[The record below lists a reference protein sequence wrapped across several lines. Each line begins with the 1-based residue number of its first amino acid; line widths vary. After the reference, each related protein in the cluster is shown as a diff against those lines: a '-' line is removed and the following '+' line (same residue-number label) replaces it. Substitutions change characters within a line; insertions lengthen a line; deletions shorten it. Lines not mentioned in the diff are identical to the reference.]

1 MTTLSGAL
9 GVAGE
14 ALNAYQEA
22 LGVVQNN
29 ITNANTPGFATQSPN
44 LVAQPFDS
52 ASGLAGGV
60 AEQGLISARDSYADE
75 QVQQQLSLLGQYK
88 MQAQATSSLSNYFDA
103 SGNTGVEA
111 DWNNLIQSFQSW
123 SVSPDS
129 STAEQSLLADA
140 GTFASDLSSL
150 ANSLTQTGQQIQS
163 QVGSTVQQ
171 INQITSQI
179 QQYNVQEEQ
188 STSPDPN
195 LDANMEAA
203 LEQLAQYVNFSS
215 IKQPDGTVTVVLS
228 GGSPLVVG
236 TTQYALSAS
245 TSVPSG
251 AANPDAPPDS
261 QILDSQGNDITSQI
275 TGGNLGGLLDVANNV
290 LPSLLG
296 DSNQV
301 GSLNTFAQSV
311 ADTINGILESGT
323 VSPAAGSAAGVALF
337 TYNNSNPTDAAAS
350 LAVNPNL
357 TASQLAPVD
366 ANGNAN
372 GNALALASLGSSTAN
387 GGIGGQTFTDYFAG
401 IVSNLGAINSA
412 ATNDQT
418 DQQQVVDQAQTL
430 QGQISGVSLDQ
441 QATQMLQFQNSY
453 QAAAQMVNAL
463 NTIAEATINMMV
475 VTT

>member
-1 MTTLSGAL
+1 MGTLSGAL
-9 GVAGE
+9 GVASG

-22 LGVVQNN
+22 LTVVQNN
-29 ITNANTPGFATQSPN
+29 ITNVNTPGFASQSPN
-44 LVAQPFDS
+44 LVAQPFDV

-60 AEQGLISARDSYADE
+60 AAQGLISARDSYADE
-75 QVQQQLSLLGQYK
+75 QVQQQVSLLGQYE
-88 MQAQATSSLSNYFDA
+88 MRAQGTSSLSNYFDA

-123 SVSPDS
+123 SVSPNS
-129 STAEQSLLADA
+129 STAEQSVLNAA
-140 GTFASDLSSL
+140 GTFASDVSSL

-163 QVGSTVQQ
+163 QIGSTVQQ

-179 QQYNVQEEQ
+179 QQYNVEEEQ

-195 LDANMEAA
+195 LDANREAA

-215 IKQPDGTVTVVLS
+215 IQQPDGTVTVVLS

-236 TTQYALSAS
+236 TTQYALSAGAN
-245 TSVPSG
+245 VAAG

-296 DSNQV
+296 DGNQV

-323 VSPAAGSAAGVALF
+323 VAPGAGSAAGVALL
-337 TYNNSNPTDAAAS
+337 TYNNANPTDAAAS
-350 LAVNPNL
+350 LAINPNI
-357 TASQLAPVD
+357 TAAQLAPVD
-366 ANGNAN
+366 ANGNSN
-372 GNALALASLGSSTAN
+372 GNALALASLGSSAAS
-387 GGIGGQTFTDYFAG
+387 GGIGGQTFGDYFAG
-401 IVSNLGAINSA
+401 IVSNLGAITSA

-418 DQQQVVDQAQTL
+418 GQQQVVDQAKTL

-453 QAAAQMVNAL
+453 QAAAQMVNVL
-463 NTIAEATINMMV
+463 NTIAQTTIQMIP
-475 VTT
+475 TY